1 MSAKQGATGYAL
13 GVALSGG
20 GGFRGMAHI
29 GVLRELERRDLG
41 PDFIAGTRWRARE
54 LANYLLAYSVRA
66 DLCRRLGLGFVGVER
81 ILGPLRLAEA
91 VSGFG
96 PKLPRAAQLY

>member
-20 GGFRGMAHI
+20 GFRGAAHI

-41 PDFIAGTRWRARE
+41 PDFIADTSWRARE
-54 LANYLLAYSVRA
+54 LANYSLAYSAPA
-66 DLCRRLGLGFVGVER
+66 DLYRKLGLGFVAER
-81 ILGPLRLAEA
+81 GFCPLRLAEA
-91 VSGFG
+91 VCGFG

>member
-1 MSAKQGATGYAL
+1 MSAKQGATDYAI

-20 GGFRGMAHI
+20 GFRGAAHI
-29 GVLRELERRDLG
+29 GVLRKLKRRDLG

-54 LANYLLAYSVRA
+54 LANHFLAYSARA
-66 DLCRRLGLGFVGVER
+66 DLCRKLGLGFVAER
-81 ILGPLRLAEA
+81 GFCPLRLAEA

-96 PKLPRAAQLY
+96 PKLPKAAQLY